1 MAHFKSYVIC
11 TSPRSGSTLLCKML
25 GNTGIAGV
33 PGSHFHEPSLSKWL
47 SDYGL
52 DPDNYS
58 TQQETLQAIF
68 ASAVER
74 GKGETDVFGLRLQRH
89 SFGFFMRQLA
99 VLLPETTLEKERLS
113 SAFGTTLFIHLTREN
128 KLDQAIS
135 YVKATQTGLWHA
147 APDGTELERLSEPK
161 EPSYNAQAISKT
173 LSDFVVMD
181 SDWKTWFDTQ
191 QIEPL
196 KITYEDLSH
205 DPQAT
210 LARVLERLGLGFEP
224 GTGDDLPVAKLADAT
239 NKDWSDRYPSE
250 VSEIDS

>member
-25 GNTGIAGV
+25 GNTGNAGV

-58 TQQETLQAIF
+58 TQQETLQAVF
-68 ASAVER
+68 ASAIER

-113 SAFGTTLFIHLTREN
+113 SAFGTTLFIHLSREN

-161 EPSYNAQAISKT
+161 EPNYNAQAISKV
-173 LSDFVVMD
+173 LSDFVAMD
-181 SDWKTWFDTQ
+181 CDWKTWFDTQ

-210 LARVLERLGLGFEP
+210 LARVLERLGLEFEP
-224 GTGDDLPVAKLADAT
+224 RTGDDLPVAKLADAT
-239 NKDWSDRYPSE
+239 NKDWSDRFISE
-250 VSEIDS
+250 MSEIDS